1 MSGLSYIVL
10 ANFRIA
16 GSGVETENSLY
27 PCIACKEGIAEA
39 EMPALIDVRKWV
51 TVSCYTSLH

>member
-1 MSGLSYIVL
+1 MSGLSYIVF

-27 PCIACKEGIAEA
+27 PCIACSAGIADA
-39 EMPALIDVRKWV
+39 EMPALTDDLKWV
-51 TVSCYTSLH
+51 TVSWYESLY